1 MRAPLLLL
9 LAAAAV
15 LPAADDVVVLLD
27 GVEIIG
33 TVEVDDAR
41 HVVVVIDGGRR
52 VTLDRAQVG
61 HVRRGA
67 GAGRP
72 ASGGL
77 EARQEVDTAPPARR
91 PTPLAEDP
99 ILLAIEGGPRRLSV
113 TAGLG
118 LSAIAGTADSTGR
131 LVDNSLGGSARLIG
145 EYELGG
151 LRPLPGLSLRAT
163 WDGGPRA
170 AGPRLGVQFAA
181 GGAAAEDA
189 ELRALNAAALAGWSW
204 GNLRRR
210 HAIQGLAGWSMA
222 DFERTIRLRDG
233 AGNLLDQVVDTAELS
248 GPFLAIEAETAWL
261 RGPWLWGLSIGASW
275 QSLSGDTTWDSA
287 AGLYSGSEDID
298 ASLIGVYATGFAGFR
313 F

>member
-61 HVRRGA
+61 LVRRG
-67 GAGRP
+67 GAIGRP
-72 ASGGL
+72 PASGL
-77 EARQEVDTAPPARR
+77 EARAARPEAPPPYR
-91 PTPLAEDP
+91 PTPIEEDP
-99 ILLAIEGGPRRLSV
+99 ILLAIEGGPKRITV

-118 LSAIAGTADSTGR
+118 ISMLSGMVETDGTLT
-131 LVDNSLGGSARLIG
+131 DNVLGGSSRLTG
-145 EYELGG
+145 EFDMAG
-151 LRPLPGLSLRAT
+151 LRPLPGVALRMT

-170 AGPRLGVQFAA
+170 HGPRLGFQLST
-181 GGAAAEDA
+181 GGATSETA
-189 ELRALNAAALAGWSW
+189 ELRVLNAAGLAGWSW

-210 HAIQGLAGWSMA
+210 HAIQALAGWTTA
-222 DFERTIRLRDG
+222 EFERTIQLRNG
-233 AGNLLDQVVDTAELS
+233 TGFLLAEVVDTADLS
-248 GPFLAIEAETAWL
+248 GPFAAIEAETAWL
-261 RGPWLWGLSIGASW
+261 RGPWLWGINGGVSW
-275 QSLSGDTTWDSA
+275 QSLSGDTVWASA
-287 AGLYSGSEDID
+287 GGSYRGAEDID